1 MDLLTIWQFYMCHK
15 CKKKN
20 ISIEYFLE
28 NSLNGFKFC
37 CLSKVLIFTIILA
50 NLPTITCY
58 YEMGYKSEHLRSDYV
73 I

>member
-1 MDLLTIWQFYMCHK
+1 MCYK

-20 ISIEYFLE
+20 ILIEYFLE

-37 CLSKVLIFTIILA
+37 CLLKVFIFIIILV
-50 NLPTITCY
+50 NFFIIICY
-58 YEMGYKSEHLRSDYV
+58 YEMGYKSEYLRSDYV